1 MRTVELELLELRA
14 RVARLEERLDRLV
27 GTRPDVPPPVPE
39 DPTDMDQVVAWLKA
53 RGIIR
58 DPTPEE
64 LRLAA
69 EWDALPEEEKEAIR
83 WELDHLPPGPLLSD
97 IIIENRR

>member
-1 MRTVELELLELRA
+1 MRTIELELLELRT
-14 RVARLEERLDRLV
+14 RVERLEERLNRL
-27 GTRPDVPPPVPE
+27 TATVPEVPPVPE
-39 DPTDMDQVVAWLKA
+39 DPTDPKQVLAWLKA
-53 RGIIR
+53 RGIVR

-69 EWDALPEEEKEAIR
+69 EWDALPQEEKEAIKR
-83 WELDHLPPGPLLSD
+83 ELDHLPPGPLASD